1 VNSGSEANEL
11 AIRMARA
18 FSGEPDMIVVESG
31 YHGNTTTLV
40 DVSHYKFAGPGGAG
54 APDWVHTVPMPD
66 TYRGTFRED
75 VDSAGI
81 KYAQAVREAVGSI
94 RQAGRRPAALLCESI
109 LSCGGQVPLPEGYLR
124 EAYRHVRAAGGV
136 CIADEVQV
144 GLGRVGS
151 RWWAFEAHD
160 VVPDIVTMGKP
171 LGNGHP
177 LGAVVTTPDVA
188 ARFDNGMEYFNTFGG
203 NPVSCLIGREVIDV
217 IEREGLRQKALET
230 GDYLKARLRE
240 LSEHHAL
247 IGDVRGDG
255 LFIGIE
261 LVADREQRTPAG
273 PAASYVAN
281 RMRELGVLISTD
293 GPDHNVLKIKPPLC
307 FDRSNVEFLVVT
319 LDQVLEESPIKD

>member
-1 VNSGSEANEL
+1 
-11 AIRMARA
+11 
-18 FSGEPDMIVVESG
+18 VESG

-75 VDSAGI
+75 DDSAGL
-81 KYAQAVREAVGSI
+81 KYAQAIREAVRMI
-94 RQAGRRPAALLCESI
+94 RQAGRRPAAFLCESI
-109 LSCGGQVPLPEGYLR
+109 LSCGGQVALPDGYLR

-151 RWWAFEAHD
+151 HWWAFEAHG

-188 ARFDNGMEYFNTFGG
+188 ARFTNGMEYFNTFGG
-203 NPVSCLIGREVIDV
+203 NPVSCVIGREVLRV
-217 IEREGLRQKALET
+217 IQRERLRERALET
-230 GDYLKARLRE
+230 GNYLMSLLRE
-240 LSEHHAL
+240 LGEQHAM
-247 IGDVRGDG
+247 IGDVRGSG
-255 LFIGIE
+255 LFVGVE
-261 LVADREQRTPAG
+261 LVTNRDDRTPAG
-273 PAASYVAN
+273 REAAYVAN
-281 RMRELGVLISTD
+281 RMREGGVLLSTD

-307 FDRSNVEFLVVT
+307 FSSADADLVAQT
-319 LDQVLEESPIKD
+319 LERVLEESALKSWS